1 MNLTDWNDRMKLSQV
16 VVKVNTGADAI
27 KRAPIVEE
35 NTGIKCL
42 RIGDVSQKKKFS
54 QWGFTKVTND
64 VYEKFQ
70 LKTGDIIIART
81 GNTIGVNT
89 YIESELPAVFN
100 NGLIRIKVDDKKVI
114 PRYFYYIMQTE
125 KFKNHINS
133 ICFGTSTQPN
143 MQIDDLLL
151 YETEIPSLRIQNEA
165 VNILKSIDDKIDLN
179 NQMNET
185 LESMAKAI
193 FKEWFIDFGPVRAK
207 AEGRR
212 PFGMDNETAALFP
225 DSFEDSE
232 LGPIPKGWRVKTLG
246 EVVNCFD
253 SKRIPLSSSEREKR
267 KGIFPYYGAS
277 SLMGY
282 VDDFIFDGVH
292 ILMGEDGSVIN
303 QDGSPVLQYVWGKFW
318 VNNHA
323 HVLTAKDISN
333 EHLFLFLKHTVVTPF
348 ITGAVQPKL
357 NQGNMNRILF
367 IKALPEIDAIF
378 SKNIESLFAQ
388 IRSNRDENIYLCEL
402 RDLLLPKLI
411 SGEISLSNK
420 EKEISPTSNETTT
433 HIPVQ
438 QKIYAYAK
446 NEEKLNV

>member
-165 VNILKSIDDKIDLN
+165 VNILKSIDDKIALN

-212 PFGMDNETAALFP
+212 PFGMDDETAALFP